1 MQRNNQ
7 DMIAAAQ
14 QREQQ
19 FNNEYMNLMV
29 ELGETNT
36 NANSSS
42 TNNNNN
48 NNNTNSGSTVSKIN

>member
-7 DMIAAAQ
+7 DLIAAAQ

-29 ELGETNT
+29 ELGETNA
-36 NANSSS
+36 NMNSSS
-42 TNNNNN
+42 SVNNN
-48 NNNTNSGSTVSKIN
+48 NNNTNSTSVS